1 MTHHELYIE
10 EDETPESFIVKLNA
24 LGLKFREDRVTEDL
38 EKPNMKGE
46 TIKILHDKYTNELVG
61 YVLQAPEDEEEEEKE

>member
-10 EDETPESFIVKLNA
+10 ENETPESFISKLNA
-24 LGLKFREDRVTEDL
+24 LGLKFKEERVIVDL

-46 TIKILHDKYTNELVG
+46 TIKILHDKWTNELVG
-61 YVLQAPEDEEEEEKE
+61 YVLQAPPDE